1 MRLLTIRLVFC
12 LLLIFGLG
20 VQAAEDDED
29 LLPTDSST
37 TAELEKQI
45 AATPPG
51 ADAPQALCIFLHK
64 RGVAY
69 SRLGLYDKA
78 IADLKQALDMKQ
90 PATPDKWCDRWF
102 MQGQI
107 RGVLFSSGDWLLLT
121 DFAQAVSNEKI
132 NSQKWHYF
140 FVQFWLIEAH
150 IHLGKLREA
159 EQALQRAGEAIPAL
173 RQQTRGWVAY
183 GANVLERHSA
193 YAARMQ
199 MLHGNYVEAE
209 RYQRQAL
216 RHAREHLDYLRANR
230 STDSLEVRSAAHYL
244 TTRKRQLAGILS
256 AQGKTG
262 EAEILARQVLQE
274 TLSRSAKNTWIAA
287 NALSMLGKIKT
298 QQGQIIESLQ
308 LQEQALTAMESSGAR
323 PYSTALSDLRL
334 QIGFLF
340 GVQNRWTEALN
351 IYELRDQALRSN
363 AAQFAKTGSRNL
375 TWAMALLK
383 NQRIDDAEKMLRS
396 LINYNLKKPFVD
408 PLYFA
413 HLRGYLAVV
422 LVAAGKNNEA
432 LAEFREA
439 FPILI
444 RQAETDNDSENG
456 GFVRQYRL
464 RLIAE
469 GFLEL
474 LSRLA
479 DEKSAPAGYDPVAEA
494 FQVAEVARGSSVQQ
508 AIADSA
514 ARATLPDAALA
525 ELARREQ
532 DTANQISALNKLL
545 IRLASASESQRLD
558 KTITDIGSD
567 VVQLEKQHASLRREL
582 AERYPAY
589 ADLVAPKPPVPADI
603 QKLLQ
608 KNEAAVAIYV
618 AEQKAYVWTITPL
631 RVAFRAVDV
640 SRQQIDK
647 QVDLLRRTFD
657 LSSESIRP
665 FDILAARSLYT
676 TLLAPDAT
684 LWSDAS
690 LLNVI
695 PHGTLGQLP
704 FAILL
709 TAESGTKNLA
719 EQPWLLKKVAIAQQ
733 PSVGTLISLRAQ
745 RRAEARRRPFVG
757 FGDPLFFTQ
766 TAGKAA
772 GTRSV
777 RNLSIVPV
785 RDDLIDRIAGSG
797 SSRAAELLPDIDA
810 SVLLRSFAQIPPL
823 PDTADELNEIGK
835 TLGADLKTELFLGQR
850 ATEKNVKNNDLSAY
864 RVVAFATH
872 GLVPGDLR
880 GLDQPSLAL
889 SNPSL
894 TDDQDNDGFLTL
906 SEVLGIRLNADWVVL
921 SACNTASG
929 DGKSEEAVSGLG
941 RAFFF
946 AGSRRLLVSYWP
958 VETVSARLLTTELFK
973 RQTEQPEESKAEALR
988 HSMLTLMT
996 RSKDYSHPA
1005 FWAPFGLIGDAAR

>member
-1 MRLLTIRLVFC
+1 MRLLIIRLALCFLLVFS
-12 LLLIFGLG
+12 L
-20 VQAAEDDED
+20 AARAVDDEED
-29 LLPTDSST
+29 FLATDST
-37 TAELEKQI
+37 ATAELEKQI
-45 AATPPG
+45 AEPPPA
-51 ADAPQALCIFLHK
+51 ADVPQELCIFLHK
-64 RGVAY
+64 RGIAHI
-69 SRLGLYDKA
+69 RLGHYDQA
-78 IADLKQALDMKQ
+78 ITDLKQALGMKQ
-90 PATPDKWCDRWF
+90 SGLPNQWCDRWRL
-102 MQGQI
+102 QADIHGA
-107 RGVLFSSGDWLLLT
+107 LHSSGDWLVL
-121 DFAQAVSNEKI
+121 AEYVQSVSEEYK
-132 NSQKWHYF
+132 NSHKWHYF
-140 FVQFWLIEAH
+140 SAQLWQVDPNVY
-150 IHLGKLREA
+150 LGKLREA
-159 EQALQRAGEAIPAL
+159 EQAFQRASEILPTL
-173 RQQTRGWVAY
+173 RQQKGWAAY
-183 GANVLERHSA
+183 GSITLERHST
-193 YAARMQ
+193 YAAWMQ
-199 MLHGNYVEAE
+199 SLRGNYVEAE
-209 RYQRQAL
+209 RFRRQAL
-216 RHAREHLDYLRANR
+216 RHAQEFLDYSRANR
-230 STDSLEVRSAAHYL
+230 SADHPDVRNAAGIL
-244 TTRKRQLAGILS
+244 TARKRMLAGILTT
-256 AQGKTG
+256 QGKTG
-262 EAEILARQVLQE
+262 EAEILARQALQE
-274 TLSRSAKNTWIAA
+274 TLSRSGKNTLVAA
-287 NALSMLGKIKT
+287 NSLRILGNIKL
-298 QQGQIIESLQ
+298 QQGQIAAALR
-308 LQEQALTAMESSGAR
+308 LQEIALSTLESSGIR
-323 PYSTALSDLRL
+323 SYSTALANLRA

-340 GVQNRWTEALN
+340 SAQNRWADALK
-351 IYELRDQALRSN
+351 IYEQRDQGLRGN
-363 AAQFAKTGSRNL
+363 AAQFARTGSRNIN
-375 TWAMALLK
+375 WAMALLK
-383 NQRIDDAEKMLRS
+383 SQRIDEGEKMLRGM
-396 LINYNLKKPFVD
+396 LDYNLKKPFVD
-408 PLYFA
+408 PLFLA
-413 HLRGYLAVV
+413 HLRGYLAVS
-422 LVAAGKNNEA
+422 LVAAGKKDSA
-432 LAEFREA
+432 LAQFREA
-439 FPILI
+439 FPVLI

-508 AIADSA
+508 AIANSA

-525 ELARREQ
+525 DLARREQ

-558 KTITDIGSD
+558 KTITDIRSD
-567 VVQLEKQHASLRREL
+567 VVRLETQHTSLRREL

-608 KNEAAVAIYV
+608 KNEAAVTIYV
-618 AEQKAYVWTITPL
+618 AEQKTYVWTITPL
-631 RVAFRAVDV
+631 RIAFRAVDV
-640 SRQQIDK
+640 TRQQIDK
-647 QVDLLRRTFD
+647 QVDTLRRTFD
-657 LSSESIRP
+657 LSSENIRP
-665 FDILAARSLYT
+665 FDTLTARNLYAA
-676 TLLAPDAT
+676 LLAPDAA

-704 FAILL
+704 FAVLL
-709 TAESGTKNLA
+709 TAESSTKNSA
-719 EQPWLLKKVAIAQQ
+719 EQPWLLKKLAIAQQ

-745 RRAEARRRPFVG
+745 GRAEAKRRPFVG
-757 FGDPLFFTQ
+757 FGDPLFFAQ
-766 TAGKAA
+766 TPGKAA

-777 RNLSIVPV
+777 RNLSIAPVP
-785 RDDLIDRIAGSG
+785 DDLIEKIATGG
-797 SSRAAELLPDIDA
+797 TSRATELLPGIDA
-810 SVLLRSFAQIPPL
+810 STLLRSFAQIPPL

-835 TLGADLKTELFLGQR
+835 TLGADLKTEIFLGQR

-894 TDDQDNDGFLTL
+894 TDDRDNDGFLTM
-906 SEVLGIRLNADWVVL
+906 SEVLGIKLNADWVVL

-988 HSMLTLMT
+988 HSMLKLMNS
-996 RSKDYSHPA
+996 SKDYSHPA